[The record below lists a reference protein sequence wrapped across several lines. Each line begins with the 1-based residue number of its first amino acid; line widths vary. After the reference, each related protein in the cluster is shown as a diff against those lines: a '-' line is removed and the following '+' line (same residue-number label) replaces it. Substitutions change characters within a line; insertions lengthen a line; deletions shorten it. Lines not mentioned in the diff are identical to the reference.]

1 MSTKFKELE
10 DKINME
16 ADKVDQLEK
25 NLKDAKIDLETDT
38 TMLKRHKEVLENEK
52 K

>member
-1 MSTKFKELE
+1 MSSKFKELE
-10 DKINME
+10 DKISME
-16 ADKVDQLEK
+16 ANRVDKLEQ

-38 TMLKRHKEVLENEK
+38 TMLQRHKEVLENEK